1 MNFGDIVEE
10 LGEARTAEATRQKLA
25 GEMIA
30 ADAQSSAVSYAG
42 SVPGTGGNFW
52 HVMWTHGGCDRLK
65 SPCTRRTSGVV
76 RTLEVY
82 FYRQSL

>member
-42 SVPGTGGNFW
+42 SVPGTGGNF
-52 HVMWTHGGCDRLK
+52 
-65 SPCTRRTSGVV
+65 
-76 RTLEVY
+76 
-82 FYRQSL
+82 